1 MKKIK
6 ILCLDIEG
14 GHGGSSKSL
23 FYLLQKIN
31 KKKFKIEVIC
41 KKDSWLKEKYH
52 KENIKCIIDQS
63 MPRAIILQKISRN
76 FFSLIFFI
84 IYVWPKS
91 KRFRLHLL
99 QKLKNIDILH
109 CNHIS
114 LFLLAFW
121 IKKKLPKLKI
131 TFHIRTMFWPY
142 KKNNW
147 HFFYKWTLKIT
158 NKICDHFIFITEN
171 EKKNFLQILKQKVT
185 GTVIYNPVFNTIKKI
200 ENKKKN
206 QSLNIVSL
214 SNHEFLSGTDRI
226 IEVAK
231 LIPVNIQK
239 KFKFLMIGSTIAH
252 KSFFERILK
261 KTPVKK
267 NLIKYAQ
274 HSNISHMFK
283 FYGHIN
289 NPLPIIKKGDLL
301 IKLTRELNPWGRDIL
316 EAMSVGTP
324 VISCGTYN
332 KFVKSNITGFLQK
345 KFNANEVAKWIIK
358 VEKNR
363 LFLDKMKKNSLNNIA
378 KICNQKK
385 QVEKIEKIWIKLNN

>member
-171 EKKNFLQILKQKVT
+171 EKKNF
-185 GTVIYNPVFNTIKKI
+185 
-200 ENKKKN
+200 
-206 QSLNIVSL
+206 
-214 SNHEFLSGTDRI
+214 
-226 IEVAK
+226 
-231 LIPVNIQK
+231 
-239 KFKFLMIGSTIAH
+239 
-252 KSFFERILK
+252 
-261 KTPVKK
+261 
-267 NLIKYAQ
+267 
-274 HSNISHMFK
+274 
-283 FYGHIN
+283 
-289 NPLPIIKKGDLL
+289 
-301 IKLTRELNPWGRDIL
+301 
-316 EAMSVGTP
+316 
-324 VISCGTYN
+324 
-332 KFVKSNITGFLQK
+332 
-345 KFNANEVAKWIIK
+345 
-358 VEKNR
+358 
-363 LFLDKMKKNSLNNIA
+363 
-378 KICNQKK
+378 
-385 QVEKIEKIWIKLNN
+385 